1 MSSMIVGTLELVLT
15 VPGSQS
21 LKDKRHVVRSIL
33 DTARNRF
40 NVSAAE
46 IGSLD
51 SHRRAELAFACV
63 SNDKDVV
70 HRLLDKIAGLAESNP
85 LCEVVDSSIE
95 IL

>member
-1 MSSMIVGTLELVLT
+1 MIVGTLSVILG

-33 DTARNRF
+33 DNARNKF

-51 SHRRAELAFACV
+51 AHRRSELGFACV
-63 SNDKDVV
+63 SNDRDVA
-70 HRLLDKIAGLAESNP
+70 HTQLQRIISLTESNP
-85 LCEVVDSSIE
+85 LCEIVDTSIE
-95 IL
+95 LL

>member
-1 MSSMIVGTLELVLT
+1 MVIGTLSVVLS

-21 LKDKRHVVRSIL
+21 LKDKRHVVRSIV

-51 SHRRAELAFACV
+51 SHRRAELGFACV
-63 SNDKDVV
+63 SNDKDVA
-70 HRLLDKIAGLAESNP
+70 HTQLQRIIRLIESNP
-85 LCEVVDSSIE
+85 LCEILDTSIE
-95 IL
+95 LL